1 MRAFCCQD
9 LLHREI
15 AVTYDVQTVE
25 IDNINIKILSE
36 KLTIAYASTTMRQ
49 RWSSSCIPSFQ

>member
-25 IDNINIKILSE
+25 KDNINIEFLSE
-36 KLTIAYASTTMRQ
+36 KLTIAYASTTMR
-49 RWSSSCIPSFQ
+49 RTWSCSCIPSSE